1 MCGIIGYT
9 GQSEALPILLE
20 GLSRLEYR
28 GYDSAGISVFNK
40 NKTHTTYRAAGKL
53 NELKKLTETSKAT
66 GLSGI
71 GHTRWATHGEANTIN
86 AHPQSDTYGNLS
98 VVHNGIVENYLDLK
112 QELTNEGHL
121 FNSDTDTETIP
132 HLIEHYMNDG
142 TGFEEAAEKSAAR
155 IKGANA
161 VVVMCNDQPD
171 KIVAFRTGNAGGVLI
186 GYGDNEMLVASD
198 IPAIL
203 GYTNTISHLLP
214 GELAVLH
221 PNSVQ
226 FKDQD
231 GNPIKKEKTFD
242 PNDPI
247 SIAKGDYRHFMLKEI
262 CEQPDAII
270 ASLMGRLSSEEG
282 LFSLED
288 LNLTA
293 DDINKISKVTLTGM
307 GTSLHAAMLAR
318 LWMERIAGIPSEW
331 DNSSE
336 FRYREPLLD
345 ENSLFISISQS
356 GETADTL
363 AAMEEAKKK
372 NISQITLCN
381 YSNTQASRIADQT
394 LQIRAGL
401 EIGVAATKTFTC
413 SLVTLY
419 ALAIYLGVQREK
431 INGKEAAKLIEE
443 LFRLPE
449 MIGTVLANQGQYEE
463 LATLYHSSS
472 DFLFLG
478 RGYNYPIALEGA
490 LKLKEVSYIHAEGYP
505 AGEMKHG
512 PISLIDESM
521 PVVALVPK
529 DELYEKMMNTINEA
543 KSRGAIVI
551 AVASESDTEIEQK
564 VDHVIRIPDASDS
577 LSPIVAS
584 IPMQLI
590 SYYFAVRRGCDVDQ
604 PRNLAKSVTVE

>member
-1 MCGIIGYT
+1 M
-9 GQSEALPILLE
+9 
-20 GLSRLEYR
+20 
-28 GYDSAGISVFNK
+28 
-40 NKTHTTYRAAGKL
+40 
-53 NELKKLTETSKAT
+53 
-66 GLSGI
+66 
-71 GHTRWATHGEANTIN
+71 
-86 AHPQSDTYGNLS
+86 
-98 VVHNGIVENYLDLK
+98 
-112 QELTNEGHL
+112 
-121 FNSDTDTETIP
+121 
-132 HLIEHYMNDG
+132 
-142 TGFEEAAEKSAAR
+142 
-155 IKGANA
+155 
-161 VVVMCNDQPD
+161 
-171 KIVAFRTGNAGGVLI
+171 
-186 GYGDNEMLVASD
+186 
-198 IPAIL
+198 
-203 GYTNTISHLLP
+203 LP

-231 GNPIKKEKTFD
+231 GNPIKKEKTFV

-478 RGYNYPIALEGA
+478 RGYNL
-490 LKLKEVSYIHAEGYP
+490 
-505 AGEMKHG
+505 
-512 PISLIDESM
+512 SLIH
-521 PVVALVPK
+521 
-529 DELYEKMMNTINEA
+529 I
-543 KSRGAIVI
+543 
-551 AVASESDTEIEQK
+551 
-564 VDHVIRIPDASDS
+564 
-577 LSPIVAS
+577 
-584 IPMQLI
+584 
-590 SYYFAVRRGCDVDQ
+590 
-604 PRNLAKSVTVE
+604 

>member
-1 MCGIIGYT
+1 
-9 GQSEALPILLE
+9 
-20 GLSRLEYR
+20 
-28 GYDSAGISVFNK
+28 
-40 NKTHTTYRAAGKL
+40 
-53 NELKKLTETSKAT
+53 
-66 GLSGI
+66 
-71 GHTRWATHGEANTIN
+71 
-86 AHPQSDTYGNLS
+86 
-98 VVHNGIVENYLDLK
+98 
-112 QELTNEGHL
+112 
-121 FNSDTDTETIP
+121 
-132 HLIEHYMNDG
+132 MNDW
-142 TGFEEAAEKSAAR
+142 TGFEVAAEKSAAS

-226 FKDQD
+226 FKDQE
-231 GNPIKKEKTFD
+231 GNPIKKEKTFV

-247 SIAKGDYRHFMLKEI
+247 SLAKGDYRHFMLKEI

-270 ASLMGRLSSEEG
+270 ASLMGRLSSKEG

-449 MIGTVLANQGQYEE
+449 MIGTVLANQDQYEE

-564 VDHVIRIPDASDS
+564 VAHVIRIPDVSDS

>member
-9 GQSEALPILLE
+9 GYSQALPILLD
-20 GLSRLEYR
+20 GLSKLEYR
-28 GYDSAGISVFNK
+28 GYDSAGISVFSK
-40 NKTHTTYRAAGKL
+40 DQTHTTYRSAGKL
-53 NELKKLTETSKAT
+53 YELKKLTETSKAT
-66 GLSGI
+66 GVSGI

-86 AHPQSDTYGNLS
+86 AHPHSDTYGNLS

-112 QELTNEGHL
+112 QELTNKGHL
-121 FNSDTDTETIP
+121 FNSDTDSETIP
-132 HLIEHYMNDG
+132 HLIEHYMKNG
-142 TGFEEAAEKSAAR
+142 ASFEEATEKGASR

-171 KIVAFRTGNAGGVLI
+171 KIVAFRTGNAGGVII
-186 GYGDNEMLVASD
+186 GYGTNEMLVASD

-214 GELAVLH
+214 GELAILE
-221 PNSVQ
+221 PNSVE
-226 FKDQD
+226 FKDRD
-231 GNPIKKEKTFD
+231 GNSIEKEKTVLA
-242 PNDPI
+242 NDPI
-247 SIAKGDYRHFMLKEI
+247 SLAKGDYRHFMLKEI
-262 CEQPDAII
+262 CEQPNAII

-282 LFSLED
+282 LFSSDD
-288 LNLTA
+288 LNLTVKE
-293 DDINKISKVTLTGM
+293 IKKISKIMLAGM

-336 FRYREPLLD
+336 FRYREPILD
-345 ENSLFISISQS
+345 KNSLFISVSQS

-363 AAMEEAKKK
+363 AAMEEVKSK

-381 YSNTQASRIADQT
+381 YLNTQASRIADQT

-401 EIGVAATKTFTC
+401 EVGVAATKTFTC

-419 ALAIYLGVQREK
+419 ALAIYFGLQKETIEK
-431 INGKEAAKLIEE
+431 NEAAELIEE
-443 LFRLPE
+443 LTRLPE
-449 MIGTVLANQGQYEE
+449 MIGKVLTNQSQYQK
-463 LATLYHSSS
+463 LASIYHNSS

-478 RGYNYPIALEGA
+478 RGYNYPVALEGA

-521 PVVALVPK
+521 PVVAMIPK
-529 DELYEKMMNTINEA
+529 DALYEKMLNTVNEA

-551 AVASESDTEIEQK
+551 AIASESDDEIEQK
-564 VDHVIRIPDASDS
+564 VDHVIRVPDVSDS
-577 LSPIVAS
+577 LSPIVNS
-584 IPMQLI
+584 VPLQLI